1 MTTRINQIKQPA
13 QHRSMEDTRKVDLTP
28 YKAWFMHVAHKETG
42 GRFIVD
48 ETNREIV
55 NDLFLYFHKLPGK
68 LDSRKGIWLEGHI
81 GTGKSTLLN
90 VFSAYMQSLKI
101 GFKVYIC
108 SHVTTLY
115 SIDGNLDLF
124 LENRNGLNHGPVDM
138 GFDELGREPNPASY
152 YGNKMNVFEHILHIR
167 YHYWQTQGVKTF
179 ISTNMDAKQLGEKYG
194 DYIRDRRKEM
204 FNIIPVTGKSR
215 R

>member
-1 MTTRINQIKQPA
+1 MTTRINQIKQPL
-13 QHRSMEDTRKVDLTP
+13 QHHSTVNTRQVDLTP
-28 YKAWFMHVAHKETG
+28 YKRLFMQVAQRETD
-42 GRFIVD
+42 GRFVVD
-48 ETNREIV
+48 DTNKELV
-55 NDLFLYFHKLPGK
+55 NNLFLYFHKLPGK
-68 LDSRKGIWLEGHI
+68 LDSRKGLWLEGPV

-90 VFSAYMQSLKI
+90 VFSAYMRSLKV

-115 SIDGNLDLF
+115 ALDGNLDLF
-124 LENRNGLNHGPVDM
+124 LENRNGLNAGPVDM

-152 YGNKMNVFEHILHIR
+152 YGTKMNVFEHILHIR
-167 YHYWQTQGVKTF
+167 YAYWQSKGIRTF
-179 ISTNMDAKQLGEKYG
+179 ITTNMDAKQLGEKYG

-204 FNIIPVTGKSR
+204 FNIIPVTGESR